1 VRIQFFVPGIPK
13 PGGSKR
19 AFINRKTGRPIITE
33 DCKSTRDWRTAV
45 VFAANEQFEHPF
57 TGPLSVR
64 FDFLF
69 LRPRAHFGTG
79 RNVECLKKSAPIY
92 PAVRPDT
99 TKLIRSTED
108 ALKGIAWKDDA
119 QVVTQF
125 ACKRYAQRGGALITV
140 ARQHVADSEG
150 YSGYEIYSH
159 RQDHGQGA

>member
-33 DCKSTRDWRTAV
+33 DCKSSRDWRTAV
-45 VFAANEQFEHPF
+45 AFAANEQFEYPF
-57 TGPLSVR
+57 AGPLSVH

-69 LRPRAHFGTG
+69 LRPRGHFGTG
-79 RNVECLKKSAPIY
+79 RSAEYLKKSAPIY

-119 QVVTQF
+119 QVVTQS
-125 ACKRYAQRGGALITV
+125 ACKRYAQRGGAIITV
-140 ARQHVADSEG
+140 
-150 YSGYEIYSH
+150 YEIYSH
-159 RQDHGQGA
+159 